1 MSAVFQGGKAS
12 RKYVRICQNNMATG
26 RSLRSL
32 EAVSAVLTSS
42 QPPAAMTE
50 FTLKAVKAETGVEAA
65 ELFLLDAAG
74 QQMVLA
80 AHEGLFPHAFTQITR
95 FSIGEGF
102 PGLVAASCEPLY
114 TDTLQEDRRYLR
126 GQVKEKGFRYYLC
139 LPLPRGLGI
148 LGCLNLASRD
158 QPITSEARQ
167 FASIV
172 SHQLSLALDRAN
184 LQVWRQL
191 TMSTMT
197 PPRLRREGHI
207 DGLLQTVL
215 HHLVDLA
222 HAGGGVIT
230 ATDGYGSRDGEA
242 AYGECEE
249 RWLVGRSETSGGDIP
264 PPASRIGRPGP
275 HAVGAPSDLKGYGC
289 APDCPR
295 TRIVLP
301 LDSSWGRFGAVCL
314 ALSDAGGALQSGP
327 AQTSEPWLRAAA
339 EEAANAVY
347 WANRLQHSQDLAVS
361 RERQRL
367 TQEVHDTLSQ
377 NLALIAQQAELSS
390 RLSERDPEAM
400 RRQLRDLRDTV
411 RQSREDMH
419 RVLRAVSPE
428 GPQPSFVTALS
439 EMVDRVQQLY
449 ALKIDLRVSGDREP
463 PNQCRLLLYRLL
475 QEALTNVVS
484 HAEAS
489 QVLVELQLKPP
500 LLSLSV
506 RDNGQGFDPA
516 ILRDASR
523 CGLGLRNMQERVK
536 AFDGMFSVESAPGA
550 GACLHMVV
558 PYPDGGQT
566 WTR

>member
-1 MSAVFQGGKAS
+1 MSAVLA
-12 RKYVRICQNNMATG
+12 
-26 RSLRSL
+26 
-32 EAVSAVLTSS
+32 SS

-50 FTLKAVKAETGVEAA
+50 FTLKTVMAETGVEAT

-80 AHEGLFPHAFTQITR
+80 AHEGLFPQAFTQITR

-102 PGLVAASCEPLY
+102 PGLVAASCEPLF
-114 TDTLQEDRRYLR
+114 TDSLADDPRYLR
-126 GQVKEKGFRYYLC
+126 GRVKEKGFRHYLC
-139 LPLPRGLGI
+139 LPLPRGLGV

-158 QPITSEARQ
+158 EPITSEARQ

-184 LQVWRQL
+184 LQLWRQL

-197 PPRLRREGHI
+197 PAKEGHI
-207 DGLLQTVL
+207 EGLLRTVL
-215 HHLVDLA
+215 HHLVELA
-222 HAGGGVIT
+222 HASGGAIT
-230 ATDGYGSRDGEA
+230 ATDGCGSRDGDA
-242 AYGECEE
+242 SCGVCEE
-249 RWLVGRSETSGGDIP
+249 RSLAGWPGSARDIAPTAVEGHPPVREATGHPLGTAGPGCTSGCN
-264 PPASRIGRPGP
+264 RPRL
-275 HAVGAPSDLKGYGC
+275 A
-289 APDCPR
+289 
-295 TRIVLP
+295 LP

-314 ALSDAGGALQSGP
+314 ALSDGETLKSGAVQVG
-327 AQTSEPWLRAAA
+327 EPWLHAAA

-347 WANRLQHSQDLAVS
+347 WAIRLQHSQDLAVS

-367 TQEVHDTLSQ
+367 AQEVHDTLSQ

-419 RVLRAVSPE
+419 RVLRTVSPE
-428 GPQPSFVTALS
+428 GLQSSLMTALNS
-439 EMVDRVQQLY
+439 MVDRVAQLY
-449 ALKIDLRVSGDREP
+449 ALRIELHVSGDREP
-463 PNQCRLLLYRLL
+463 PSQCRLLLYRLV

-489 QVLVELQLKPP
+489 RVRVELQLKPP
-500 LLSLSV
+500 LMSLSV

-516 ILRDASR
+516 ILRDAPR
-523 CGLGLRNMQERVK
+523 CGLGLRNMQERVES
-536 AFDGMFSVESAPGA
+536 FNGTFSVESAPGA
-550 GACLHMVV
+550 GTCLRMVV
-558 PYPDGGQT
+558 PYPERAQQ